1 MQGTED
7 KNARLVRS
15 DNKAVITCTCFD
27 CQPFCACMFNV
38 EILVQSEM
46 KKKTIWQYVSISRK
60 EKEMH
65 KSIVVISKKK
75 SLISLTMIRKKCCR
89 PVIFWQI
96 KVKMHSTCFFDF
108 RKENFKYT
116 DLLHYYYMVVLNDK

>member
-1 MQGTED
+1 
-7 KNARLVRS
+7 
-15 DNKAVITCTCFD
+15 
-27 CQPFCACMFNV
+27 MFNV

-46 KKKTIWQYVSISRK
+46 KKKTIWPYVSISRK

>member
-1 MQGTED
+1 
-7 KNARLVRS
+7 
-15 DNKAVITCTCFD
+15 
-27 CQPFCACMFNV
+27 
-38 EILVQSEM
+38 
-46 KKKTIWQYVSISRK
+46 
-60 EKEMH
+60 
-65 KSIVVISKKK
+65 
-75 SLISLTMIRKKCCR
+75 MIRKKCCR

>member
-1 MQGTED
+1 MAAPIIIR
-7 KNARLVRS
+7 NRRRAAAIPALALIV
-15 DNKAVITCTCFD
+15 N
-27 CQPFCACMFNV
+27 PFV
-38 EILVQSEM
+38 
-46 KKKTIWQYVSISRK
+46 
-60 EKEMH
+60 
-65 KSIVVISKKK
+65 
-75 SLISLTMIRKKCCR
+75 